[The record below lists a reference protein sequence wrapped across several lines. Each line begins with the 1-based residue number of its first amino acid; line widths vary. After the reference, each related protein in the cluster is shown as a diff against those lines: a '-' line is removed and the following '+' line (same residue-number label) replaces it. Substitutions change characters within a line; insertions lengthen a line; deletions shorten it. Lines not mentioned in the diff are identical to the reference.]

1 MISVHN
7 LEVSLEGKQ
16 ILQRVSFTTV
26 QKGLIAI
33 MGPSGCG
40 KSTLLKA
47 FMGINSIS
55 DGEIRASGRSW
66 TASEWNTQ
74 QTLFTL
80 VPQVPM
86 LLPWKTV
93 LENVAIAGGNLS
105 ADEHTSKAK
114 ELLTVVGLAD
124 SEKLYPWQ
132 ISQGMAAR
140 VSFARTLMM
149 NSQVLLLDEPFAAID
164 ATTRFKLHRWLL
176 EKIDQLNLQ
185 AMIVTH
191 DPRESLLLADKI
203 VILGGRPATVIREIQ
218 LPPLETRK
226 EPDWIFGL
234 DAGKIEREVRTA
246 LDLAG
251 ASALS

>member
-1 MISVHN
+1 MISVRN
-7 LEVSLEGKQ
+7 LDVCLEGKK
-16 ILQRVSFTTV
+16 ILQRVSFTSV
-26 QKGLIAI
+26 QKGMIAI

-47 FMGINSIS
+47 FMGIHSIS
-55 DGEIRASGRSW
+55 NGEIHASGRSW
-66 TASEWNTQ
+66 KASEWTAQ

-93 LENVAIAGGNLS
+93 LENVAIAGGQVS
-105 ADEHTSKAK
+105 ASGHISKAK
-114 ELLTVVGLAD
+114 ELLSVVGLSD

-140 VSFARTLMM
+140 VSFARTQMM
-149 NSQVLLLDEPFAAID
+149 NSPVLLLDEPFAAID

-176 EKIDQLNLQ
+176 EKIDELNLQ

-191 DPRESLLLADKI
+191 DPREALLLADKI
-203 VILGGRPATVIREIQ
+203 VILGSRPATVLRELD
-218 LPPLETRK
+218 LPPLQTRK
-226 EPDWIFGL
+226 EPDWIFGP
-234 DAGKIEREVRTA
+234 DAGKIEREIRSA
-246 LDLAG
+246 LDIAG
-251 ASALS
+251 ANVLS